1 MPENHS
7 RTTPGRRRYRRPED
21 RRPRQPK
28 VEYELRADEAPE
40 PHDPLAA
47 IIEFIEILPDL
58 SRGEQTFAR
67 GLIVSYFDRMRLSP
81 KQWWWVDRLKKQVRG
96 ELPTNLV
103 VLPLSRSRFVINSE
117 AERMAALPE
126 DERMNYRAEAQSR
139 LEGRLVAAGVPRRV
153 AREDVT
159 RLLDEAEAQVQTTK
173 E

>member
-1 MPENHS
+1 MPENHY
-7 RTTPGRRRYRRPED
+7 RTTPGRKRYLRPED
-21 RRPRQPK
+21 RRPRRPE

-40 PHDPLAA
+40 PYDPLAT
-47 IIEFIEILPDL
+47 IVEFIEILPDL
-58 SRGEQTFAR
+58 SRKEQTFAR
-67 GLIVSYFDRMRLSP
+67 GLIVSYFDRMSLSP
-81 KQWWWVDRLKKQVRG
+81 KQWFWIARLKKQVRG
-96 ELPTNLV
+96 ELLTNLV

-126 DERMNYRAEAQSR
+126 DERMNYRAETQSR

-159 RLLDEAEAQVQTTK
+159 RLLDEAEAQAQNPK